1 MVFSLSEVCEEEA
14 TETRRTTKSNAWV
27 EIHEQGGGFSCCAPF
42 SYFCKNS
49 KQNSATNGFDWLT
62 VQKHDIVHGRLVVV
76 RVTARTYL
84 RMRRRAAR

>member
-1 MVFSLSEVCEEEA
+1 MVFSLSEVCEEEEA

-49 KQNSATNGFDWLT
+49 KQN
-62 VQKHDIVHGRLVVV
+62 
-76 RVTARTYL
+76 
-84 RMRRRAAR
+84 